1 MKKEEVKTIKYITE
15 DGKEFFDIEQANKH
29 EKDLMFEELKRKS
42 IKILIYS
49 IFKIENKDELKL
61 LISNDYGIKHVRF
74 DIETLTYPIYI
85 CKSIDTRYQCGVF
98 QLLDEVIYDVE
109 KVLNKLKNLK

>member
-1 MKKEEVKTIKYITE
+1 MKKEEVKLIKYVTE

-29 EKDLMFEELKRKS
+29 EKDLMFEKLKLKS
-42 IKILIYS
+42 IKISVYS
-49 IFKIENKDELKL
+49 VFKIDNKDELKL
-61 LISNDYGIKHVRF
+61 LIGNDYGIKHVRF
-74 DIETLTYPIYI
+74 DIETLTYPVYI
-85 CKSIDTRYQCGVF
+85 CKSIDTRYRCGVF